1 MRILSKSGGNADSQG
16 GWPWSRA
23 LQLWWRHADKGDKLV
38 LAFDVEKPG
47 NYEVKAVFTQ
57 APDYGIHQLYI
68 NDEKDGTPV
77 DMKSERA
84 RLEDMVADL
93 DRRIAKLE
101 ATIH

>member
-1 MRILSKSGGNADSQG
+1 MADSELEQLKA
-16 GWPWSRA
+16 RRVTA
-23 LQLWWRHADKGDKLV
+23 LYRLDLIGKGAQITYD
-38 LAFDVEKPG
+38 
-47 NYEVKAVFTQ
+47 
-57 APDYGIHQLYI
+57 
-68 NDEKDGTPV
+68 DGTPV